1 MRTFHL
7 HGVPGHLVVGPG
19 FRAALKPSH
28 GAAPRELD
36 GDCSHHQTSALIPH
50 VCEHLQM
57 QSPQRGTTDQQ
68 VWSRAR
74 KAGKQV
80 TGMFR
85 FYTREG
91 IWTGW
96 PQSSTTFMLC
106 GYGSR
111 ADQGYF
117 YLVLMSGAGSEGSIP
132 GLAQWVKDLVLP

>member
-57 QSPQRGTTDQQ
+57 QSPQRGTTDHQ

-91 IWTGW
+91 IWTG
-96 PQSSTTFMLC
+96 PNHPRPLC
-106 GYGSR
+106 SVVTGVGQTK
-111 ADQGYF
+111 AIF
-117 YLVLMSGAGSEGSIP
+117 T
-132 GLAQWVKDLVLP
+132 WC